1 MRRVLILLIF
11 MSLCMFYKVA
21 HTMQKVKVYS
31 FGATRKRHNHI
42 KDKKEKYL
50 DWNDMHTVRLDHEP
64 IEIPNQFT
72 WCSWYLLDML
82 PPEGVQGSNIL
93 LYAIS
98 SSTTNQSMMDASVN
112 KTWDELLRGTRV
124 SLSGLH
130 LWGDKSMQYHHWGS
144 LWANLKPIP
153 PKLKEWRSICVGQ
166 DSPHGSVIVYNDGE
180 IADQTVVGEYY
191 SKYLIIMYLN
201 IHSTRKNSKR
211 YPMSLSS

>member
-1 MRRVLILLIF
+1 ME
-11 MSLCMFYKVA
+11 
-21 HTMQKVKVYS
+21 KVKVYS

-42 KDKKEKYL
+42 TDKREEYI

-64 IEIPNQFT
+64 IEIPDQYT
-72 WCSWYLLDML
+72 WCSWYMLDML

-98 SSTTNQSMMDASVN
+98 SSTINQSMMDASVN

-153 PKLKEWRSICVGQ
+153 PKLKQWRSICVGQ

-191 SKYLIIMYLN
+191 SKAWEGNKN
-201 IHSTRKNSKR
+201 ITYSPEK
-211 YPMSLSS
+211 LSSVPPMIMGDFIFPQWFIFLSLFLFVTG